1 MRINPFLNLKSSAAG
16 GEGCSGDCGKGEREC
31 SGSWC
36 FSDAKVLLDYYRELR
51 FYFSS
56 PLDLQLDEIGLSSDV
71 IPGMDGEVV
80 WRYTARKKGNV
91 QCLLKNVINKYFNN
105 SYHEIVLRRRMKRVK
120 ISTDRHGL
128 LL

>member
-16 GEGCSGDCGKGEREC
+16 GRCVVAIAAKG

-56 PLDLQLDEIGLSSDV
+56 PLDLQLDEIALSFDV
-71 IPGMDGEVV
+71 IPEMDGEVV
-80 WRYTARKKGNV
+80 WR
-91 QCLLKNVINKYFNN
+91 
-105 SYHEIVLRRRMKRVK
+105 
-120 ISTDRHGL
+120 
-128 LL
+128 

>member
-16 GEGCSGDCGKGEREC
+16 GEGCSGDSCKAEREC
-31 SGSWC
+31 RGSWC

-56 PLDLQLDEIGLSSDV
+56 SLDLQLDEIALSSDV

-80 WRYTARKKGNV
+80 WR
-91 QCLLKNVINKYFNN
+91 
-105 SYHEIVLRRRMKRVK
+105 
-120 ISTDRHGL
+120 
-128 LL
+128 

>member
-31 SGSWC
+31 
-36 FSDAKVLLDYYRELR
+36 LLDYYRELR

-71 IPGMDGEVV
+71 IPGMDGEEV
-80 WRYTARKKGNV
+80 WR
-91 QCLLKNVINKYFNN
+91 
-105 SYHEIVLRRRMKRVK
+105 
-120 ISTDRHGL
+120 
-128 LL
+128 

>member
-16 GEGCSGDCGKGEREC
+16 GEGCSGDCGKREREC

-56 PLDLQLDEIGLSSDV
+56 LLDLQLDEIGLSSDV

-80 WRYTARKKGNV
+80 WR
-91 QCLLKNVINKYFNN
+91 
-105 SYHEIVLRRRMKRVK
+105 
-120 ISTDRHGL
+120 
-128 LL
+128 

>member
-16 GEGCSGDCGKGEREC
+16 GEVCSGDCGKGERER

-71 IPGMDGEVV
+71 VGWGGGVEVNSSEKGKCSV
-80 WRYTARKKGNV
+80 PIKKCY
-91 QCLLKNVINKYFNN
+91 Q
-105 SYHEIVLRRRMKRVK
+105 
-120 ISTDRHGL
+120 
-128 LL
+128 

>member
-51 FYFSS
+51 FYFR
-56 PLDLQLDEIGLSSDV
+56 PPWICNWMRLVCPPMLFQGWMGRWCGGKQLGKREMFSAYL
-71 IPGMDGEVV
+71 
-80 WRYTARKKGNV
+80 KKCY
-91 QCLLKNVINKYFNN
+91 Q
-105 SYHEIVLRRRMKRVK
+105 
-120 ISTDRHGL
+120 
-128 LL
+128 

>member
-16 GEGCSGDCGKGEREC
+16 GEVCSGDCGKGERKLV
-31 SGSWC
+31 

-80 WRYTARKKGNV
+80 WR
-91 QCLLKNVINKYFNN
+91 
-105 SYHEIVLRRRMKRVK
+105 
-120 ISTDRHGL
+120 
-128 LL
+128 

>member
-16 GEGCSGDCGKGEREC
+16 GEGCS

-80 WRYTARKKGNV
+80 WR
-91 QCLLKNVINKYFNN
+91 
-105 SYHEIVLRRRMKRVK
+105 
-120 ISTDRHGL
+120 
-128 LL
+128 

>member
-1 MRINPFLNLKSSAAG
+1 MAIAA
-16 GEGCSGDCGKGEREC
+16 KG

-80 WRYTARKKGNV
+80 WR
-91 QCLLKNVINKYFNN
+91 LSLI
-105 SYHEIVLRRRMKRVK
+105 HI
-120 ISTDRHGL
+120 
-128 LL
+128 

>member
-16 GEGCSGDCGKGEREC
+16 EEVCSGDCGKGEREC

-56 PLDLQLDEIGLSSDV
+56 PLDLQLDEIALSSDV
-71 IPGMDGEVV
+71 IPGMDGEVL
-80 WRYTARKKGNV
+80 WR
-91 QCLLKNVINKYFNN
+91 
-105 SYHEIVLRRRMKRVK
+105 
-120 ISTDRHGL
+120 
-128 LL
+128 

>member
-1 MRINPFLNLKSSAAG
+1 MNWFFPPYLIAFSMRCSGFVTERYDFAFNNQEPFLFVYDSRSRKEMRINPFLNLKSSAAG

-56 PLDLQLDEIGLSSDV
+56 SLDLQLDEIGLSSDV
-71 IPGMDGEVV
+71 VPGMDGEVV
-80 WRYTARKKGNV
+80 WR
-91 QCLLKNVINKYFNN
+91 
-105 SYHEIVLRRRMKRVK
+105 
-120 ISTDRHGL
+120 
-128 LL
+128 

>member
-1 MRINPFLNLKSSAAG
+1 MRINPFLNLKSAAAG
-16 GEGCSGDCGKGEREC
+16 GQGCSGDCGKGEREC

-80 WRYTARKKGNV
+80 WR
-91 QCLLKNVINKYFNN
+91 
-105 SYHEIVLRRRMKRVK
+105 
-120 ISTDRHGL
+120 
-128 LL
+128 